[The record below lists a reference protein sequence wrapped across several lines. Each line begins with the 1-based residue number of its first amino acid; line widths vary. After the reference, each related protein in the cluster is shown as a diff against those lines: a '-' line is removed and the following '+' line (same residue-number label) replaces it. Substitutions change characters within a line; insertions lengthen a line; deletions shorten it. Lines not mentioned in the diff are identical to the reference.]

1 MSRHSLPD
9 AERPKRERGE
19 AELVW
24 SRGREDNPVR
34 IPAQDPRPWFRTKQ
48 FAWASLA
55 LDPEKIFTEP
65 HELER
70 WHRTPPED

>member
-1 MSRHSLPD
+1 MRRGQQGKG
-9 AERPKRERGE
+9 ERPS
-19 AELVW
+19 W
-24 SRGREDNPVR
+24 SGPVVVR
-34 IPAQDPRPWFRTKQ
+34 ITPSESPLKTRDPWFRTKQ